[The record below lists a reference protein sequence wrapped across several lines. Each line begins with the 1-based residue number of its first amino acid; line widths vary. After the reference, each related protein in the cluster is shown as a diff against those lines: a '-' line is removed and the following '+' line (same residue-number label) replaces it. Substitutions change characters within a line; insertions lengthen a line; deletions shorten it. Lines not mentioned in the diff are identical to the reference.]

1 MARFSVEVRELTELK
16 GGALRA
22 EGTLTD
28 SEAGDDVEAKAF
40 VAQTIQYGPRGAKKS
55 IFKVEEEGGLAC
67 SLAGS
72 AFTRGERIALARSL
86 KNYVAD
92 EAARSDLNALTLKD
106 LRSLAKAKGV
116 SGTHRKGITKAE
128 VVELVRQAS

>member
-1 MARFSVEVRELTELK
+1 MARFSVEVRELTELE

-28 SEAGDDVEAKAF
+28 TADGDDAEAKAF
-40 VAQTIQYGPRGAKKS
+40 VAQTIEYGPRGAKKR

-67 SLAGS
+67 SLARS

-86 KNYVAD
+86 KNYVAA
-92 EAARSDLNALTLKD
+92 EAARSDLNALTLKE
-106 LRSLAKAKGV
+106 LRSLAKANGV